1 MIHAHL
7 HPVRVA
13 VVGMGNIGAT
23 VAYTVLLS
31 GLASGILLGLHAI
44 PLSYEDGQLVHHRV
58 QRS

>member
-1 MIHAHL
+1 MIHAHP
-7 HPVRVA
+7 HPVQVA
-13 VVGMGNIGAT
+13 VVGLGNIGAT
-23 VAYTVLLS
+23 FAHAPPLS